1 MSELVNN
8 ILSFLPGMIFG
19 KGEGN
24 ISWYPERVRTL
35 QDLVYQIKPKNIIE
49 IGFNEGHSMVLI
61 CETLL
66 RIINEKPD
74 FNKEPIRIFIFDDC
88 KYDNVVNNHTIL
100 SEYYKKWNIHITLFP
115 GNSLDVVPRVLD
127 TAKIKFDFIEIDG
140 CHFEEYVRGDINNVI
155 NFINDNGIIYLDDYK
170 SSKDP
175 TEGVD
180 NAIESFDWYD
190 FNTYYIDGVFWAHK
204 KKKEMEEKKEQV
216 NHPNHYGGESNPYE
230 AIKVIDAWDL
240 GFSLGN
246 TVKYISRA
254 GKKESDKELQD
265 LKKALWYLQHYIE
278 TLEKK

>member
-1 MSELVNN
+1 MENN
-8 ILSFLPGMIFG
+8 IFNKLPGMMFG

-24 ISWYPERVRTL
+24 ISWYPERIHTL
-35 QDLVYQIKPKNIIE
+35 QDLVYQIKPRNIIE

-66 RIINEKPD
+66 KIINEDPD
-74 FNKEPIRIFIFDDC
+74 FNRKPIIVFVFDDC
-88 KYDNVVNNHTIL
+88 KYESTVNNHSIL
-100 SEYYKKWNIHITLFP
+100 AKHYRKWNIHLSLFP
-115 GNSLDVVPRVLD
+115 GNSLEVVPRVLD
-127 TAKIKFDFIEIDG
+127 TSKTKFDFIEIDG
-140 CHFEEYVRGDINNVI
+140 CHFEECVRGDINNVI
-155 NFINDNGIIYLDDYK
+155 NFINDDGIVYLDDYK

-175 TEGVD
+175 TEGV
-180 NAIESFDWYD
+180 NNVIESFDWQG
-190 FNTYYIDGVFWAHK
+190 FNTYHIDGVFWAHK

-216 NHPNHYGGESNPYE
+216 NHPNHYGGELNPYE

-265 LKKALWYLQHYIE
+265 LKKALWYLQHHIE

>member
-1 MSELVNN
+1 MENN
-8 ILSFLPGMIFG
+8 INIEGLIFG

-24 ISWYPERVRTL
+24 ISWYPERVHTL
-35 QDLVYQIKPKNIIE
+35 QDLIYQTKPRNIIE
-49 IGFNEGHSMVLI
+49 IGFNEGHSMILI

-66 RIINEKPD
+66 KIIKETPE
-74 FNKEPIRIFIFDDC
+74 FNRNPIRVFIFDDC
-88 KYDNVVNNHTIL
+88 KYESTVNNHSIL
-100 SEYYKKWNIHITLFP
+100 AEHYRKWNIHLSLFP
-115 GNSLDVVPRVLD
+115 GNSLEVVPRVLD
-127 TAKIKFDFIEIDG
+127 TAKTKFDFIEIDG
-140 CHFEEYVRGDINNVI
+140 CHFEGCVNGDISNVI
-155 NFINDNGIIYLDDYK
+155 NFINDDGIIYLDDYK

-180 NAIESFDWYD
+180 KAINSFDWYG

-204 KKKEMEEKKEQV
+204 KEKEMIKNNEQV
-216 NHPNHYGGESNPYE
+216 NHPNHYGGETNPYE

-254 GKKESDKELQD
+254 GKKELDKELED
-265 LKKALWYLQHYIE
+265 LKKALWYLQHHIE